1 MSGPGREDGG
11 LDPYGFRGWVVITVP
26 KELVGFML
34 KARVWGAFLGGD
46 VASSHQV
53 FLNTSQS
60 PEGSVV

>member
-1 MSGPGREDGG
+1 MSGPGHEDGG

-26 KELVGFML
+26 KELVGFKS
-34 KARVWGAFLGGD
+34 KARVWGAPDDGH

>member
-1 MSGPGREDGG
+1 MSGPGHEDGG
-11 LDPYGFRGWVVITVP
+11 LDSWLERMGCNHCAQG
-26 KELVGFML
+26 LVGFML
-34 KARVWGAFLGGD
+34 RAREWGAPAGGN